1 MPQVVNPTKGY
12 VINANNDPIGTTLDN
27 NPLNTLRQ
35 DGGILY
41 FNPGYATSFRAGRI
55 QRLFD
60 EALANPGDKIS
71 FDQNRAMQANNQLL
85 DAEVLTPFLLG
96 AFQNI
101 GAEGAPPPLTRHGAD
116 PAIAEA
122 IGRLSAWDFSTPTG
136 IQQGYDPG
144 DNPANLPPPTPA
156 EIDASV
162 AATIYSVWRGQ
173 MIRAIIDDTLA
184 GLGLEGLGPPSSLA
198 LAAIRNLLD
207 NFPTQM
213 GVGASGVNFFQD
225 GEISASG
232 GTSDPRQARDA
243 ILLRSLRSALDLL
256 ASDEF
261 APAFGNSTDQ
271 DDYRWGYL
279 HRIVFDHFLGGPFN
293 LPPGGGISDLGPGLP
308 GVARAGGLGAVDA
321 SAHSA
326 RADGINEFMFG
337 SGSAWRLVGEAR
349 PGIRAEVSIPGEPS
363 GTTSGGPGPNQFG
376 PPTSSSLEAWLT
388 NRYRPMLLDPNLV
401 IPRSFEPLGPDR
413 VQLFFP
419 EYQGGEGSFSGFA
432 VSSLSPGAL
441 NLNFRTRDDAGLLQ
455 EFTMNPN
462 SHRLEAGEQQ
472 ALLGHEIFGIPSATP
487 QNGWVDVD
495 VLPEEGFPTIGPPL
509 GSFTL
514 RGDFGLTMMDGA
526 VASSRPLH
534 EFILTRVYEGPAAFR
549 GLPATTTLHIS
560 NPNEESIDLLL
571 TLVTPASEPSVNSSG
586 RSSTL
591 EVTRTLA
598 AGGRLSESISEI
610 FGNVGPID
618 DGHVRVRV
626 TEGRGAVGSQSI
638 LVNETTLIALNS
650 VSRNEQARFFSAQ
663 LAPKQVHQY

>member
-1 MPQVVNPTKGY
+1 M
-12 VINANNDPIGTTLDN
+12 
-27 NPLNTLRQ
+27 
-35 DGGILY
+35 
-41 FNPGYATSFRAGRI
+41 
-55 QRLFD
+55 
-60 EALANPGDKIS
+60 
-71 FDQNRAMQANNQLL
+71 
-85 DAEVLTPFLLG
+85 
-96 AFQNI
+96 
-101 GAEGAPPPLTRHGAD
+101 
-116 PAIAEA
+116 
-122 IGRLSAWDFSTPTG
+122 
-136 IQQGYDPG
+136 
-144 DNPANLPPPTPA
+144 
-156 EIDASV
+156 
-162 AATIYSVWRGQ
+162 
-173 MIRAIIDDTLA
+173 
-184 GLGLEGLGPPSSLA
+184 
-198 LAAIRNLLD
+198 
-207 NFPTQM
+207 
-213 GVGASGVNFFQD
+213 NFFQD

-279 HRIVFDHFLGGPFN
+279 HRIVFDHLLGGPFN

-326 RADGINEFMFG
+326 RADGVNEFMFG
-337 SGSAWRLVGEAR
+337 SGPAWRLVGEAR
-349 PGIRAEVSIPGEPS
+349 PGIRADVSIPGEPS

-432 VSSLSPGAL
+432 VSSRSPGAL

-455 EFTMNPN
+455 DFTMNPN

-487 QNGWVDVD
+487 QNGWVDVN

-534 EFILTRVYEGPAAFR
+534 EFILTRVYEGPSAFR

-560 NPNEESIDLLL
+560 NPHEENIDLLL
-571 TLVTPASEPSVNSSG
+571 TLVTPASEPSVDSSG

-591 EVTRTLA
+591 EATRTLA

-618 DGHVRVRV
+618 DGHLRVRV

-663 LAPKQVHQY
+663 LASGPGIFTNLKLINLTEFPRLARTTILANDGTRASDPMFFTLAPHETVQVDASTLLTGGNAGVAGAETVEGSLLVETDGKDIVGDVVFGDRESVEYGAGLTLQNRTFTKAIFSHVASTPDFFTGLAFYFPGTGGQTDITIEVFDSSGNPTGNGDLTLQPGTRVTGLLPALAPGTENQAGGFIVICASQGIAAQVLFGTNHLSLLAALPPTILQ